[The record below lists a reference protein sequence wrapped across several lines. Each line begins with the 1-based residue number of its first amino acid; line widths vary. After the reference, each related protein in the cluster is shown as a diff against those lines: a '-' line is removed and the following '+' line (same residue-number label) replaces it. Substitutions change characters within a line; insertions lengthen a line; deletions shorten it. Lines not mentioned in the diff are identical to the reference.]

1 MQFLENEIRQI
12 TQWIWAATLDREI
25 QPGHHPDWQARQTQT
40 LMGSVRITGDW
51 EGAVTLNC
59 STALARQIAAI
70 MFGIPEQ
77 ATTIEQTQDALGELT
92 NMVGGNIKA
101 LLPVP
106 SRLSLPTVAEG
117 VDYLALLPGGRVIS
131 EVNFEC
137 LGEPFFVILLKS
149 EKPCSS

>member
-12 TQWIWAATLDREI
+12 TEWIWTSTLDREI
-25 QPGHHPDWQARQTQT
+25 QPGHHLNWQARQPQT

-59 STALARQIAAI
+59 SIALARQITAI
-70 MFGIPEQ
+70 MFRIPEHQ
-77 ATTIEQTQDALGELT
+77 TTSDQIHDALGELT

-101 LLPVP
+101 LLPLP
-106 SRLSLPTVAEG
+106 NRLSIPDVVEG
-117 VDYLALLPGGRVIS
+117 IDYSSLQPAGKVVS

-137 LGEPFFVILLKS
+137 LGEPFFVVLLKD
-149 EKPCSS
+149 EKSCSQ